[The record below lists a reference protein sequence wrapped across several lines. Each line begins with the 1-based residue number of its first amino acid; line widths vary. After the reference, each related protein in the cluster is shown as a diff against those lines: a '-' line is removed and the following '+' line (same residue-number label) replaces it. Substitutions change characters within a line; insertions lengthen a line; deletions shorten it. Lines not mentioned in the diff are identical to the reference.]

1 MTTRAIIALA
11 LALFAFPVW
20 AQGTKRP
27 AAAAPAGATVPAGDP
42 VVARVNGF
50 ELHRS
55 DVEEAARG
63 LPPQARQQP
72 PDKLYAALLDQ
83 MVGTELVAQAARKAK
98 IQDDPRTKRRIA
110 LLQDQVMAQT
120 YVDKMIQKDMSEA
133 KLRARYDKF
142 VKDAPPRE
150 EVNARHILL
159 ANEADA
165 KAVIDQLKK
174 GGDFAA
180 LASEKST
187 DPAGKTS
194 GGDLGWFTKEQ
205 MVPEFADAAFKLKK
219 GEITE
224 TPVKT
229 QFGWHVIKL
238 EDRRPAKAPAF
249 EQVKPQLADEI
260 ARDLIGEKMKELR
273 TTAKIEVFN
282 ADGSKPGAP
291 PAPAAPA
298 ANAPAIAPDAP
309 TLSPATAP
317 DAPTAPPATKP

>member
-27 AAAAPAGATVPAGDP
+27 ADAPGATVPAGDP

-72 PDKLYAALLDQ
+72 ADKLYAALLDQ

-98 IQDDPRTKRRIA
+98 VQDDPRTKRRLA
-110 LLQDQVMAQT
+110 LIQDQVMAQI

-133 KLRARYDKF
+133 KLKARYDKF

-238 EDRRPAKAPAF
+238 EDRRTA
-249 EQVKPQLADEI
+249 KPQLADEI

-282 ADGSKPGAP
+282 ADGSKPGAA